1 MNKFIKGALA
11 CALVVPCL
19 GGLMGCTE
27 KKEDKTEKAYTKVFT
42 EVDTIASKFSSLE
55 TVGTELQL
63 NINMSINA
71 QQLINGV
78 ASPEGEIAAQ
88 LKAVL
93 GAKHSQ
99 ANKELFADISLV
111 GEQNATT
118 SILSAY
124 VVDSIGEDEYTEIG
138 TITETVWNRLKD
150 VLYTESEGVYISA
163 GTTYDDAA
171 VYYMATE
178 DLIHVYLNSN
188 MSQLTNVIGFDVTEL
203 VPALSDGKLYGTIYT
218 GEDVVEDNSQVGGG
232 DVITGADSM
241 IPEIPSVDDYE
252 SFKQSIA
259 DAGMTLTHI
268 ERNGDIGL
276 SMSSEGGSIEL
287 IAKADGG
294 LRMVVSVIMPTDTN
308 SAMDIDMVIDID
320 VVDAIEESYIPS
332 DLASYGEA
340 RDLEAWLGSLMGSVQ

>member
-118 SILSAY
+118 SRLSAY

-203 VPALSDGKLYGTIYT
+203 VPALYTFILPKTGSDISDKSS
-218 GEDVVEDNSQVGGG
+218 VF
-232 DVITGADSM
+232 
-241 IPEIPSVDDYE
+241 PE
-252 SFKQSIA
+252 FA
-259 DAGMTLTHI
+259 
-268 ERNGDIGL
+268 
-276 SMSSEGGSIEL
+276 
-287 IAKADGG
+287 
-294 LRMVVSVIMPTDTN
+294 
-308 SAMDIDMVIDID
+308 
-320 VVDAIEESYIPS
+320 
-332 DLASYGEA
+332 
-340 RDLEAWLGSLMGSVQ
+340 